1 MIIYGEPEEAVRYLQ
16 ETFEKY
22 KNDPE
27 PAYNVEMAL
36 VEILIYQVQLP
47 KCLGANFHQ
56 NACKGPQS
64 WHICSFLPI

>member
-1 MIIYGEPEEAVRYLQ
+1 MQKHAVRLMIYGEAEEAVWYLR
-16 ETFEKY
+16 EAFEKY

-47 KCLGANFHQ
+47 KCMQMFG
-56 NACKGPQS
+56 C
-64 WHICSFLPI
+64 